1 MDQKT
6 LKVFNKNAGLIA
18 NDQKSRAGETVAEYP
33 YDEQKNRTQAS
44 DQIMEAIVEA
54 TNLEKAYKQVKRNKG
69 SAGVDKM
76 TVDELLDHLKL
87 HGVQIKKQLLDGTY
101 NPMPV
106 RRVEIPKPDGG
117 IRKLGIPTVLDRFIQ
132 QAVGQVLN
140 QIYDSTFSES
150 SFGFRPRRCAQ
161 DAIKQSK
168 RYVEE
173 GYKIVVDIDLEKFF
187 DKVQHDVLMNKLKQ
201 RIKDARVLKLIRKYL
216 KAGIM
221 NDNNEVIEATEG
233 TPQGGPLSPLLSNIL
248 LDYLDKE
255 LEKRGHKFCRYADDC
270 NIYVKTQ
277 KSGERVM
284 GSVTKLISEKLKLKV
299 NKDKSAVSHVKN
311 RKFLGYGIRMLKGG
325 ALIKPHKKSVE
336 KFKLK
341 VKSAMRSGRGQNIK
355 RFINEVLNPI
365 LRGWHQY
372 FKISTVTQVF
382 KDLDEWIRRRIRM
395 IYWRQLKNNKTRFKK
410 MLACRINVERAKE
423 SSVNGRGPW
432 WNSNKLHMSELLPT
446 KTIKEMGLYVFTK

>member
-6 LKVFNKNAGLIA
+6 LKVFNKNAGFIA
-18 NDQKSRAGETVAEYP
+18 NDQKSGAGEAVAEHP
-33 YDEQKNRTQAS
+33 HDEQRNRTQAN
-44 DQIMEAIVEA
+44 DRIMEAIVEA
-54 TNLEKAYKQVKRNKG
+54 TNLEKAYKQIKRNKG
-69 SAGVDKM
+69 SAGVDNM
-76 TVDELLDHLKL
+76 TVEELLDYLKL
-87 HGVQIKKQLLDGTY
+87 HGTQIKKQLLDGTY

-117 IRKLGIPTVLDRFIQ
+117 VRKLGIPTVLDRFIQ

-140 QIYDSTFSES
+140 QIYDSNFSES
-150 SFGFRPRRCAQ
+150 SFGFRPKRSAK
-161 DAIKQSK
+161 DAITQSK

-221 NDNNEVIEATEG
+221 NDDNEVTESTEG

-270 NIYVKTQ
+270 NIFVKTQ
-277 KSGERVM
+277 KAGERVM
-284 GSVTKLISEKLKLKV
+284 ESVTKFISEKLKLKV
-299 NKDKSAVSHVKN
+299 NKDKSAVSHVKD
-311 RKFLGYGIRMLKGG
+311 RKFLGYGFNIRKGE
-325 ALIKPHKKSVE
+325 AQIKPHKKSVE

-341 VKSAMRSGRGQNIK
+341 VKAAMRRGRGQNIK
-355 RFINEVLNPI
+355 RFINEILNPI

-372 FKISTVTQVF
+372 FKVSNVTRIF
-382 KDLDEWIRRRIRM
+382 KDLDEWVRRRIRM
-395 IYWRQLKNNKTRFKK
+395 IYWRQLKNNKTRFRK
-410 MLACRINVERAKE
+410 MITCGIKLERAKE
-423 SSVNGRGPW
+423 CAGNGRGPW
-432 WNSNKLHMSELLPT
+432 WNSNRLHMSELLPT
-446 KTIKEMGLYVFTK
+446 KIIKEMGLYIFTK

>member
-1 MDQKT
+1 MDKKT
-6 LKVFNKNAGLIA
+6 LKVSKQNTEMILG
-18 NDQKSRAGETVAEYP
+18 DQKSRTDHIVAEYLH
-33 YDEQKNRTQAS
+33 DEQMNRMQAN

-69 SAGVDKM
+69 SAGVDNM
-76 TVDELLDHLKL
+76 TVDELLDYLKL
-87 HGVQIKKQLLDGTY
+87 HGAQIKKQLLTGTY

-117 IRKLGIPTVLDRFIQ
+117 VRKLGIPTVVDRFIQ

-150 SFGFRPRRCAQ
+150 SFGFRPRRSAQ

-187 DKVQHDVLMNKLKQ
+187 DKVEHDVLMNKLKQ
-201 RIKDARVLKLIRKYL
+201 KVKDPRVLKLIRKYL

-221 NDNNEVIEATEG
+221 NDDNEVTEATEG

-248 LDYLDKE
+248 LDNLDKE

-284 GSVTKLISEKLKLKV
+284 ESVTKFISEKLRLKV
-299 NKDKSAVSHVKN
+299 NKSKSAVSPVKD
-311 RKFLGYGIRMLKGG
+311 RKFLGYGIRMLKAG
-325 ALIKPHKKSVE
+325 AEIKPHKKSVE

-341 VKSAMRSGRGQNIK
+341 VKAAMRRGRGQNIK
-355 RFINEVLNPI
+355 RFINEILNPI

-372 FKISTVTQVF
+372 FKISTVKRVF
-382 KDLDEWIRRRIRM
+382 EALDEWIRRRIRM

-410 MLACRINVERAKE
+410 MLTCGIKPERAQE
-423 SSVNGRGPW
+423 CAGNGRGPW
-432 WNSNKLHMSELLPT
+432 WNSNKLHVSELLPT
-446 KTIKEMGLYVFTK
+446 KIIKEMGLYTFTK

>member
-1 MDQKT
+1 MDEKT
-6 LKVFNKNAGLIA
+6 LKVFKQNTAKNLS
-18 NDQKSRAGETVAEYP
+18 DRKSRADHVVAEYP
-33 YDEQKNRTQAS
+33 HDEQKSRMQAT

-54 TNLEKAYKQVKRNKG
+54 SNLEKAYKQVKRNKG
-69 SAGVDKM
+69 SAGVDEM
-76 TVDELLDHLKL
+76 TVDELLDYLKL
-87 HGVQIKKQLLDGTY
+87 HGAKIKKQLLDGTY

-117 IRKLGIPTVLDRFIQ
+117 TRKLGIPTVLDRFIQ

-140 QIYDSTFSES
+140 QIYDSNFSES
-150 SFGFRPRRCAQ
+150 SFGFRPRRRAQ
-161 DAIKQSK
+161 DAIEQSK

-173 GYKIVVDIDLEKFF
+173 GYKTVVDIDLEKFF

-201 RIKDARVLKLIRKYL
+201 RIKDWRALKLIRKYL

-221 NDNNEVIEATEG
+221 NDDNEVIEATEG

-277 KSGERVM
+277 KAGQRVM
-284 GSVTKLISEKLKLKV
+284 ESVTKFISGKLKLKV
-299 NKDKSAVSHVKN
+299 NKDKSAVSHVKD
-311 RKFLGYGIRMLKGG
+311 RKFLGYGFNTRKGEVQ
-325 ALIKPHKKSVE
+325 IKPHKKSVE

-341 VKSAMRSGRGQNIK
+341 VKAAMRRGRGQNIK
-355 RFINEVLNPI
+355 RFINEILNPI

-372 FKISTVTQVF
+372 FKISNVTRIF

-395 IYWRQLKNNKTRFKK
+395 IYWRQLKNNKTRFRK
-410 MLACRINVERAKE
+410 MVVCGINVERAKE

-446 KTIKEMGLYVFTK
+446 KIIKEMGLYIFTK